1 MGKKDKEKY
10 NNFSNVE
17 NMDDLIPEEF
27 PEGAFGSEFNDE
39 EPVSAKSTPWK
50 EGQRRTSAFIY
61 PYKKIHD
68 DLPRKTPGAHPLH
81 DEEGD
86 PTDKE

>member
-1 MGKKDKEKY
+1 MEKKGKKVY
-10 NNFSNVE
+10 TNFSNVE

-27 PEGAFGSEFNDE
+27 PEGAFGSSYNKNES
-39 EPVSAKSTPWK
+39 VSAKSTPWE
-50 EGQRRTSAFIY
+50 EGQRRTSAFTY

-68 DLPRKTPGAHPLH
+68 DLPRQTPGAHPLH

-86 PTDKE
+86 PKDEM

>member
-1 MGKKDKEKY
+1 MEKKDGKVY
-10 NNFSNVE
+10 TNFSNVE
-17 NMDDLIPEEF
+17 NEDDLIPEEF
-27 PEGAFGSEFNDE
+27 PEGALGATDAE
-39 EPVSAKSTPWK
+39 EIVSSKSTPWK
-50 EGQRRTSAFIY
+50 EGQRRRSAYIY

-68 DLPRKTPGAHPLH
+68 DLPRQTPGSHPLH